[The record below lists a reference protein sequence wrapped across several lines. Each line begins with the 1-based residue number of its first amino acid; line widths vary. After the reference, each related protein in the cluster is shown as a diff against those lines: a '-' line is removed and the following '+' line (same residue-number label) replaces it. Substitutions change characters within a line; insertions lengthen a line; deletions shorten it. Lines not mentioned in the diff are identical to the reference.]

1 MMSAVTLGWLL
12 LTPQTT
18 PTQTHTHGSP
28 CKPEVQLLKNEKT
41 NRIWFFFF
49 TSLNSCL
56 ANFSLSL
63 LISISV
69 SPPLVLPPSVGSAPA
84 RGGSFGRSSLS
95 AAPPSSQTQNLDPR
109 RQKQSQLSP
118 YPNTRVPPNTRQN
131 TRLTFKRDKNA
142 PQSRFSSA
150 YLLLHKLGEQ
160 QKQHD

>member
-18 PTQTHTHGSP
+18 PTPTQTHPHPHGSP

-63 LISISV
+63 SV
-69 SPPLVLPPSVGSAPA
+69 DIHLRLSTSRSPSLGWVGTSQRGEFWPQQFVSCPTQQPDPEPGPKETKAKPA
-84 RGGSFGRSSLS
+84 FSLS
-95 AAPPSSQTQNLDPR
+95 KHSSSTQHQTEHQ
-109 RQKQSQLSP
+109 
-118 YPNTRVPPNTRQN
+118 TH
-131 TRLTFKRDKNA
+131 F
-142 PQSRFSSA
+142 
-150 YLLLHKLGEQ
+150 
-160 QKQHD
+160 